1 MFVRSRR
8 WLAAGTVG
16 AVLVLGAGV
25 LAQAPATPT
34 FSKDVAPILYKNCVS
49 CHQPGNIAPMSLL
62 TYDQARPFARSIKA
76 KVVAGTMPP
85 WHAEAPVGTFS
96 NDRRLTDAEKDLIT
110 RWVDGGAPQ
119 GDAKDM
125 PKPPR
130 AVDGWEIGKPDVVF
144 TMTKPFDVPASGE
157 VDYQYI
163 EIPTNFTEDKWVSA
177 IELKPGALSVVHH
190 ILAYARDPNASA
202 PPTPTFKPVGPSA
215 PPRPAQTG
223 ADAQAAGQQRA
234 PRGTPPRNV
243 GVLIATTA
251 PGTNAMSWEP
261 GQAMLLKAGTILTFQ
276 LHYTA
281 NGTAASDRS
290 SIGLIFA
297 KEPPRQEVHSSAFVN
312 ATFAIPPGA
321 TDYKIDSAIEFTQN
335 ARILALFP
343 HTHLRG
349 RSWEYRL
356 VYPDGRSEVVLSVP
370 HYDFNWQTYYEFAK
384 PLSVPK
390 GARLEASAKY
400 DNSAANRSNPDPKI
414 EVHWGEQTWEEM
426 QYSGITFI
434 VDEPGRTAN

>member
-1 MFVRSRR
+1 MRSCR

-16 AVLVLGAGV
+16 TVLLLGAATS
-25 LAQAPATPT
+25 AQAPAPPT
-34 FSKDVAPILYKNCVS
+34 FSKDVAPILYKHCVS

-62 TYDQARPFARSIKA
+62 TFNGARPFARSIKA
-76 KVVAGTMPP
+76 KVVSGTMPP
-85 WHAEAPVGTFS
+85 WHADAPVGTFS
-96 NDRRLTDAEKDLIT
+96 NDRRLTDAEKDIIS
-110 RWVDGGAPQ
+110 RWVDGGALQ

-125 PKPPR
+125 PPAPKV
-130 AVDGWEIGKPDVVF
+130 VDGWEIGTPDVVF
-144 TMTKPFDVPASGE
+144 TMAKPFDVPASGA
-157 VDYQYI
+157 VDYQYV

-190 ILAYARDPNASA
+190 ILAYARDPNATA
-202 PPTPTFKPVGPSA
+202 PPSQAFKPVGPSL
-215 PPRPAQTG
+215 PPRPAQT
-223 ADAQAAGQQRA
+223 DAQGAGRPRP

-251 PGTNAMSWEP
+251 PGTNAMTWEP

-281 NGTAASDRS
+281 NGKATTDQS

-321 TDYKIDSAIEFTQN
+321 TDYQIDSAIEFNEN

-370 HYDFNWQTYYEFAK
+370 HYDFNWQTYYQFAK
-384 PLSVPK
+384 PLRVPK
-390 GARLEASAKY
+390 GARLEASARY

-414 EVHWGEQTWEEM
+414 EVRWGEQTWEEM
-426 QYSGITFI
+426 QYSGITFV
-434 VDEPGRTAN
+434 VDEPGGSAN

>member
-1 MFVRSRR
+1 MYGRSRS
-8 WLAAGTVG
+8 LAVGTLG
-16 AVLVLGAGV
+16 AVLVLGAAA

-62 TYDQARPFARSIKA
+62 TYDQARPYARSIKA
-76 KVVAGTMPP
+76 RVVAGTMPP

-96 NDRRLTDAEKDLIT
+96 NDRRLTDAEKDIIAK
-110 RWVDGGAPQ
+110 WADGGGPQ
-119 GDAKDM
+119 GEAKDM
-125 PKPPR
+125 PPAPKV
-130 AVDGWEIGKPDVVF
+130 ADGWEIGKPDVVF
-144 TMTKPFDVPASGE
+144 TMPKPFEVPASGE
-157 VDYQYI
+157 IDYQYL

-202 PPTPTFKPVGPSA
+202 PPSPTFKPVGPSA

-223 ADAQAAGQQRA
+223 ADSPAAAQQRQ

-251 PGTNAMSWEP
+251 PGTNAMTLEP
-261 GQAMLLKAGTILTFQ
+261 GQAMLIKAGSMLTFQ
-276 LHYTA
+276 VHYTA
-281 NGTAASDRS
+281 NGKPTTDQS
-290 SIGLIFA
+290 SIGFIFA

-321 TDYKIDSAIEFTQN
+321 SDYQVDSAIEFNQP

-349 RSWEYRL
+349 RGWEYRL
-356 VYPDGRSEVVLSVP
+356 VYPDGRSEVVLAVP
-370 HYDFNWQTYYEFAK
+370 KYDFNWQTYYQFAK

-400 DNSAANRSNPDPKI
+400 DNSAANKSNPDANI

-426 QYSGITFI
+426 QYSGITFV